1 MVLCHWIGILSL
13 CITHLF
19 KMISIIVPVYNVE
32 HYLSSTIESL
42 IHQVGDINFE
52 IILIDDGSTD
62 SSGEICDKYASENDN
77 ITVVHKLNGGL
88 SSARNA
94 GIEAARGEYLMFVDG
109 DDCLDPSTISTL
121 TRAVSLHPNCDVI
134 QYRYEEVPPS
144 MQLGHCVPE
153 ELTDYYECTN
163 EHDYFEQ
170 LYQLGGVAASA
181 CTKLIKRSV
190 VGDLRFKEGVV
201 HEDEE
206 FVTGLL
212 PKCSCIGY
220 CSNEFYKYL
229 MRPGSIIHSNFSS
242 KRLNI
247 IQILKDRITYLEG
260 RSYVDL
266 VEKYRYKLYDILLLL
281 WDSAYKS
288 HDVDSVVILEEEL
301 NELSCIRP
309 RKCQDIIILKSGVL
323 RSSILRTLFH
333 FRTLLRPV
341 VQKVR
346 NARIKYIRYKE
357 CKRRRKQLK
366 YKDFTIISNNCWGG
380 LVYQYFGLRYSSPTV
395 GLFMMDD
402 DYIKFLENIDYYLS
416 QSLVFITHSE
426 SKYRES
432 LQRETTAKDSY
443 PVALLGDVEVHFM
456 HYLSQEEAIQ
466 KWEYRKSRIN
476 KERLLIKMSQ
486 RSSNDPKLL
495 ERFENLPYA
504 NKICFTEVDYPGK
517 SFIQVPELKRL
528 NIQGGDETPFVMDKV
543 DLVSLINGLF

>member
-1 MVLCHWIGILSL
+1 
-13 CITHLF
+13 
-19 KMISIIVPVYNVE
+19 MISIIVPVYNIE

-42 IHQVGDINFE
+42 IHQAGDNNYE
-52 IILIDDGSTD
+52 IILINDGSTD

-77 ITVVHKLNGGL
+77 ITVVHKFNGGL

-109 DDCLDPSTISTL
+109 DDSLDPATISTL

-190 VGDLRFKEGVV
+190 VDDLRFKEGVV

-266 VEKYRYKLYDILLLL
+266 VEKYRYKLYDILLVL
-281 WDSAYKS
+281 WNSAYSSADK
-288 HDVDSVVILEEEL
+288 DSVSVIESEL
-301 NELSCIRP
+301 NQLSYIKP
-309 RKCQDIIILKSGVL
+309 RKCNDILILKSGVL
-323 RSSILRTLFH
+323 RSSILCGLFH
-333 FRTLLRPV
+333 VRALLRPL

-346 NARIKYIRYKE
+346 NAKIKYIRYKE

-366 YKDFTIISNNCWGG
+366 FTDFTIISNNCWGG
-380 LVYQYFGLRYSSPTV
+380 LVYQYFGLPYNTPIA
-395 GLFMMDD
+395 GCGFMDE
-402 DYIKFLENIDYYLS
+402 DYLKFLENFDYYI
-416 QSLVFITHSE
+416 SLPLEFINYSS
-426 SKYRES
+426 SKRYRYY
-432 LQRETTAKDSY
+432 LQKKIDRPSCPIAILD
-443 PVALLGDVEVHFM
+443 DVEVCFT
-456 HYLSQEEAIQ
+456 HYSSENEARE
-466 KWEYRKSRIN
+466 KWERRCKRIN
-476 KERLLIKMSQ
+476 KDKMLIKMSQ
-486 RSSNDPKLL
+486 RYTTSTEVL
-495 ERFENLPYA
+495 ERFEKLPYA
-504 NKICFTEVDYPGK
+504 NKICFTEIDYPGK

-528 NIQGGDETPFVMDKV
+528 NIQGGEETPYVMEKIDI
-543 DLVSLINGLF
+543 VSLINNLK